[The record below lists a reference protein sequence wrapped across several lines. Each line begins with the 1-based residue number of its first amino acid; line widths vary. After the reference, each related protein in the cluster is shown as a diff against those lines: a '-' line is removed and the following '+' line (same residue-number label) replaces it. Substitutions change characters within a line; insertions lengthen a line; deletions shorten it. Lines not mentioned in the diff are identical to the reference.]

1 MKEPTDEERA
11 RLSGS
16 VMRVFVNIAKRWDLP
31 ERRQLQLLGCRQRE
45 FHRWVRLSRWH
56 KPLVLETDTMMRI
69 SAILGVFGD
78 LRQFLRTAEEERR
91 WLLRPIEAEPFAGQA
106 PMELLCVSFERQM
119 EVRQCLSGVVRHIAP
134 NEADENFRPYTVDD
148 IKWH

>member
-56 KPLVLETDTMMRI
+56 KPLVLETETMMRI
-69 SAILGVFGD
+69 SAILGVFAG
-78 LRQFLRTAEEERR
+78 LRQFLKTAEEERR

-106 PMELLCVSFERQM
+106 PIELLSVSFERQI
-119 EVRQCLSGVVRHIAP
+119 EVRQCLAGVVRHIAP
-134 NEADENFRPYTVDD
+134 NEADINFKPYTIDNL
-148 IKWH
+148 IWH